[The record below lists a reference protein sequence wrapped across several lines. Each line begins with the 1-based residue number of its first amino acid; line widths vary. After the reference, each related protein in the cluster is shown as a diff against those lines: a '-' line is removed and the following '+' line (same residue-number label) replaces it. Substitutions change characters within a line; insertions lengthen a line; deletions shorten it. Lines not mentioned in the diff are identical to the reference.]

1 MTTVMMMMMKVMI
14 AITMV
19 MMMTLLVLLSDAVPR
34 KATMVVLA
42 RLGHMTHRHPHT
54 N

>member
-1 MTTVMMMMMKVMI
+1 MMMMKV
-14 AITMV
+14 MV
-19 MMMTLLVLLSDAVPR
+19 MMMTLLVLLSDAAPR

-42 RLGHMTHRHPHT
+42 RLGHMTHRLPHT

>member
-1 MTTVMMMMMKVMI
+1 MTTVMMMMKVMI

-19 MMMTLLVLLSDAVPR
+19 MMMTPLVLLSDAAPR

-42 RLGHMTHRHPHT
+42 RLGHMTHRLPHT

>member
-1 MTTVMMMMMKVMI
+1 MTTVMMMMKVMI

-19 MMMTLLVLLSDAVPR
+19 MMMTPLVLLSDAAPR
-34 KATMVVLA
+34 NATMIVLA
-42 RLGHMTHRHPHT
+42 RLGHMTHRHAHT